1 MDEFTSPTNLNATSD
16 SSTTT
21 IAKAFKIMSIFS
33 TTDNGT
39 AHCKAQV
46 IVSRSL
52 NSIDADRTKHEEN
65 SVIEIHYNRN
75 ELSGFQEELNIS

>member
-1 MDEFTSPTNLNATSD
+1 MDEFTNPTKLNATSGL
-16 SSTTT
+16 
-21 IAKAFKIMSIFS
+21 KAFKVMSIFS

-39 AHCKAQV
+39 SHCKAQV

-52 NSIDADRTKHEEN
+52 NPIDADRSKHEEN